1 MAAEAAHTAALAAA
15 EGGLYGGD
23 SGRGDDEEDKD
34 KDKEEEEEEEEEEEG
49 NDDDDDED
57 DDSPY
62 AVRLDFPP
70 FLLRAFVPASLTGVA
85 VLDARS
91 LPRSLSTTTK
101 S

>member
-1 MAAEAAHTAALAAA
+1 
-15 EGGLYGGD
+15 LYGGD
-23 SGRGDDEEDKD
+23 SGRGDEEADMAKHTAVV
-34 KDKEEEEEEEEEEEG
+34 EVVEEG
-49 NDDDDDED
+49 NDADDDED